1 MAASRDPY
9 FIKPTGFDAT
19 LFAAAQLPGEKI
31 QEDFFINDNDECIAL
46 SDGVSVLPHG
56 DVASRLACETAI
68 WGYKQIRLLET
79 YRNDRKELLKRIF
92 RSTNIAVWQKHRE
105 AEYKDGMAATLTV
118 VMVGIHHVWIG
129 ALGDTAAY
137 FWHEG
142 ILQKIT
148 SDDCDTN
155 GCLIKSIGRERYGV
169 IPQVYTLDF
178 SPDDMVLLA
187 TGGITHFVAEQEMAD
202 ILLQAGASVQSMTET
217 VALLLKTGEKKGNK
231 DNMTACLLKKMR

>member
-9 FIKPTGFDAT
+9 FIKPTGFDSI
-19 LFAAAQLPGEKI
+19 LFAAAQLPGAKV
-31 QEDFFINDNDECIAL
+31 QGDYFINNNDECIAL
-46 SDGVSVLPHG
+46 SDGVGTLPHG

-105 AEYKDGMAATLTV
+105 AEYKDGMAATLSV
-118 VMVGIHHVWIG
+118 VMVGSHHVWIG

-137 FWHEG
+137 FWHG
-142 ILQKIT
+142 CKLQKIT

-155 GCLIKSIGRERYGV
+155 GCLTKSIGRERYGV
-169 IPQVYTLDF
+169 TPQVYTLDF

-187 TGGITHFVAEQEMAD
+187 TGKMTRFISEQEMAD
-202 ILLQAGASVQSMTET
+202 ILLGAGVTDQSMTET
-217 VALLLKTGEKKGNK
+217 VALLLKTGEKNGNK